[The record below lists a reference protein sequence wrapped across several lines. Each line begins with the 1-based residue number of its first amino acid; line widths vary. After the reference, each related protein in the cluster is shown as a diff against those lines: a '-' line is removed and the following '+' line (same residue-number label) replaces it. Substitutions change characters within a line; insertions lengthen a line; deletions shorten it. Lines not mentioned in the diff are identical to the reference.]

1 MCVEL
6 DRNAVGIVENDR
18 HQRLHS
24 FRRQQSSGI
33 FQAEAVGLQRC
44 RLARS
49 LGEIFIA
56 VFRRDGINQIQ
67 NDFHPDRMGDAHS
80 ELPAF
85 IIVPFVRN
93 ARFANAVGK
102 HPLDE
107 QPIHRRRIVL
117 ERVNSARD
125 YTQWRL
131 GDFFG
136 DEPHALPRIFF
147 EFPNCLLQ
155 VRAGN

>member
-24 FRRQQSSGI
+24 FRGQQSSGI

-67 NDFHPDRMGDAHS
+67 NDFHPDRMGGGLYS
-80 ELPAF
+80 NVLTLPAITGSGVLVICWETSRTRSQGSSLSSRTVF
-85 IIVPFVRN
+85 FRC
-93 ARFANAVGK
+93 
-102 HPLDE
+102 E
-107 QPIHRRRIVL
+107 QEISSMPSNPASSIRLAMGSIMPV
-117 ERVNSARD
+117 VIFSA
-125 YTQWRL
+125 QRL
-131 GDFFG
+131 
-136 DEPHALPRIFF
+136 
-147 EFPNCLLQ
+147 
-155 VRAGN
+155 